1 MSKRFM
7 SYKGHVIWYSDGC
20 FEVALKRDGTD
31 EQFKTFED
39 AMKAIDEHETR

>member
-7 SYKGHVIWYSDGC
+7 SYKGHVIWYSDGY

-31 EQFKTFED
+31 ELFDTFEE
-39 AMKAIDEHETR
+39 AMKAIDEYETR